1 MHILRYSQALLF
13 TLVFSFGLHGQMI
26 VGLDKDSLRMALD
39 KMPADS
45 LKVATLIRLGQQYE
59 SNAPDAAI
67 QYYRRAGA
75 LSRQLNYQAGIVQYI
90 NNYTAVLNVQGRF
103 DSSLLLNLQ
112 AVDISRRHGLQK
124 LYAKALINTGV
135 VYQYK
140 EDYLHAADYY
150 LKALP
155 LLEPSGDLQSL
166 SLVYG
171 NLCGL
176 YRDLNQPE
184 KAAVYARQAIKLA
197 RANKDEFS
205 MATACINLGNA
216 LKDLG
221 RTTEAIRYIDTA
233 YHTGRKLNDLNIEE
247 TALIDLGD
255 AYLKTRAPAKY
266 VPIFQQA
273 LPLAR
278 MLKDVSGEAFALQ
291 GIALGSYWTGRYA
304 EAEAQLRTAI
314 DFCRRNDQKEVLG
327 NLLSLMADVQI
338 ARGQPLTAQRYR
350 DQYDSIHHLLFN
362 ASLIKNVQELETKYK
377 VERQQHEL
385 LQKTM
390 ELEEKKKESLRWRN
404 WLLIA
409 GGSILLLSFLLF
421 LVRAQRKN
429 LRLQAL
435 VEGQQQERRR
445 IGQEMHDDMGSGLT
459 SLLFLSRTL
468 AEPNDAAEKIRQLS
482 GSLLTK
488 MNEIIWTMEQEH
500 DTLES
505 LIAYI
510 RVNIA
515 QMLENAGISYKFQV
529 AEKIPALTV
538 SQQFRRNIYLV
549 VKEAIHNVIRH
560 AAATTVTIT
569 VLFTSQLEIDVTDNG
584 KGFDPASE
592 RRFGNGM
599 KNMRQRMQQ
608 AEGTL
613 RITPAPGGGAHLHL
627 TAPLKDL

>member
-1 MHILRYSQALLF
+1 
-13 TLVFSFGLHGQMI
+13 MI
-26 VGLDKDSLRMALD
+26 VGLDKDSLRRALD
-39 KMPADS
+39 KMQPDS
-45 LKVATLIRLGQQYE
+45 LKVTTLIRLGQQYE
-59 SNAPDAAI
+59 SNAPDSAI
-67 QYYRRAGA
+67 RYYRQAGS
-75 LSRQLNYQAGIVQYI
+75 LSRQLNYQPGIVQYI

-103 DSSLLLNLQ
+103 DSSLILNLQ
-112 AVDISRRHGLQK
+112 AVDICKKHGLQK
-124 LYAKALINTGV
+124 LYTKALINTGA

-140 EDYLHAADYY
+140 EDYLKAADYY

-155 LLEPSGDLQSL
+155 FLEPSGDLQSL

-184 KAAVYARQAIKLA
+184 KAAVYARQAIQLA
-197 RANKDEFS
+197 RDNKDEFS
-205 MATACINLGNA
+205 MANACINLGNA

-221 RTTEAIRYIDTA
+221 KVREAIGYIDTA
-233 YHTGRKLNDLNIEE
+233 YRAGRRLNDLNIEE

-255 AYLKTRAPAKY
+255 AYLKTGEPDRY
-266 VPIFQQA
+266 IPIFQQA
-273 LPLAR
+273 LPLAQTLR
-278 MLKDVSGEAFALQ
+278 DVSGEAFVLQ
-291 GIALGSYWTGRYA
+291 GIALGAYWKGRYP
-304 EAEAQLRTAI
+304 EAEARLHTAI
-314 DFCRRNDQKEVLG
+314 DYSRSHDQKEVLS

-338 ARGQPLTAQRYR
+338 ARGQPRIAQHYR
-350 DQYDSIHHLLFN
+350 DQYDSVRNLLFN

-377 VERQQHEL
+377 VERQQRDL
-385 LQKTM
+385 LQKTV
-390 ELEEKKKESLRWRN
+390 ELEEKKRESLRWRN
-404 WLLIA
+404 WLMIA
-409 GGSILLLSFLLF
+409 AGSILLLSFLLF

-468 AEPNDAAEKIRQLS
+468 GEPRDTAEKIRHLS
-482 GSLLTK
+482 ADLLTK

-510 RVNIA
+510 RVNVA
-515 QMLENAGISYKFQV
+515 QILENAGISYQFQV
-529 AEKIPALTV
+529 GEHIPALSI
-538 SQQFRRNIYLV
+538 SQQFRRNIYLI

-560 AAATTVTIT
+560 ADATTVNIAI
-569 VLFTSQLEIDVTDNG
+569 LFVSQLEIDITDDG

-599 KNMRQRMQQ
+599 KNMRQRIQQ
-608 AEGTL
+608 VGGTL
-613 RITPAPGGGAHLHL
+613 QITSIKGAHLHL
-627 TAPLKDL
+627 TAPLKGL